1 MNWTEGSL
9 ARHSRT
15 RQQRNALI
23 ARQKQHF
30 AKARSGLL
38 STRPKPGSVSISF
51 LQSQSSSASP
61 RRSAAS
67 SSYGDRLS
75 TPPRSRE
82 LPPKRLKYEHNDA
95 HEDLVA
101 NFDRRKRL
109 LQKPDWAGLKLQQ
122 PLEIS
127 FPGQIYATKRWA
139 RAACHRERAPS
150 EPREYATVYED
161 RRYEHRKRSSMRIQI
176 GDQEIQPSI
185 ETGSQPSTK
194 RHSQH
199 SQRSVHRA
207 QIKSNSGRKTHYS
220 EHGPYGHL
228 TSDDSSRSLSTL
240 LSDHESPVNVIHST
254 PQAICAPI
262 PRRISDSQVPEW
274 ISGSSEDRES
284 MEVETEQPIRLVPP
298 SQESDQERWKNWMLC
313 EESSNPQSNSPVTAT
328 TTSQT
333 HAQGSES
340 SAIALPSHLQHRLPS
355 FRLSSEPD
363 PAPSYNSTE
372 YSLESIRTEEPNDS
386 DGTHQDGLYLLENDT
401 PLLSNQ
407 QRKPPKKLGPPEDP
421 NDVWRKFACGDD
433 EDSEE
438 ILKDAFKEAAHQ
450 AAVELRPYD
459 TSSSMGEYTETAAT
473 CGTDHLSKYDHTSL
487 EAFSE
492 GSFETKGAIGSE
504 TALSIVPTIESS
516 DELPSNS
523 LSIEISSEMFTAT
536 TKGTTG
542 LETALSTAAT
552 VGSSDKSTSK
562 PASFILPKAFVGKY
576 VNTNQASV
584 PRAFDANVSKR
595 GKKGRKRRKTATDGR
610 TDIRSL
616 PDFDGDPIEEI
627 EED

>member
-30 AKARSGLL
+30 AKARNGLL

-51 LQSQSSSASP
+51 LHSQSSSASP
-61 RRSAAS
+61 HRNPAS
-67 SSYGDRLS
+67 SSFGGRLS
-75 TPPRSRE
+75 TPHSNRE
-82 LPPKRLKYEHNDA
+82 PPPKRPKYEHNDT

-101 NFDRRKRL
+101 AFDRRKRL
-109 LQKPDWAGLKLQQ
+109 LQKPDWAGLRLQQ
-122 PLEIS
+122 PLDIS

-150 EPREYATVYED
+150 ESREYVAAHE
-161 RRYEHRKRSSMRIQI
+161 RRYEHRKKSPMRIRI
-176 GDQEIQPSI
+176 GSQDIQPSI
-185 ETGSQPSTK
+185 ETHSQPSTK
-194 RHSQH
+194 RRSQH
-199 SQRSVHRA
+199 SQRSIHKV
-207 QIKSNSGRKTHYS
+207 QIKPRSRRKTHYS
-220 EHGPYGHL
+220 KNRSYGDL

-262 PRRISDSQVPEW
+262 PRRISDAQVPEW
-274 ISGSSEDRES
+274 LSGSSEDRES
-284 MEVETEQPIRLVPP
+284 MEVEIEQSVRLVPP
-298 SQESDQERWKNWMLC
+298 SQESDQERWKDWILC
-313 EESSNPQSNSPVTAT
+313 EELSNPQSNSPVTAT
-328 TTSQT
+328 TPSQT
-333 HAQGSES
+333 HAHESES

-363 PAPSYNSTE
+363 PVTSSKSTE
-372 YSLESIRTEEPNDS
+372 YSGESIRIEELNDS
-386 DGTHQDGLYLLENDT
+386 HGTYQDNRYPLENGT
-401 PLLSNQ
+401 SLLFNQ
-407 QRKPPKKLGPPEDP
+407 QRIPPKKLGPREDP
-421 NDVWRKFACGDD
+421 NDVWRKFVCGED

-450 AAVELRPYD
+450 AAVELRPSD
-459 TSSSMGEYTETAAT
+459 TSSSIGECTETAAT
-473 CGTDHLSKYDHTSL
+473 CGTDHLSIYDPTSL
-487 EAFSE
+487 EASSE
-492 GSFETKGAIGSE
+492 GSFATKCATSSKTVLGIA
-504 TALSIVPTIESS
+504 PTIESS
-516 DELPSNS
+516 EEPPSNS
-523 LSIEISSEMFTAT
+523 LSLETPSELCTAT
-536 TKGTTG
+536 KKGTTD
-542 LETALSTAAT
+542 LEAALSTAAT
-552 VGSSDKSTSK
+552 AGSSNMATSK

-576 VNTNQASV
+576 VNTDQASV
-584 PRAFDANVSKR
+584 ARAFGANVSKR
-595 GKKGRKRRKTATDGR
+595 GKKGRRRRKATDGR